1 MVLRRLRAAAVIG
14 VLQAR
19 KWFFFEKK
27 HQKASSI
34 GVPAVGHPMD
44 EKFFASFC
52 SQKEDA

>member
-1 MVLRRLRAAAVIG
+1 LGSFKQGSGSFL
-14 VLQAR
+14 
-19 KWFFFEKK
+19 KK
-27 HQKASSI
+27 RTKKTSSI